1 MLNVDVISV
10 VLFFQ
15 VKVVRETMNRALDTW
30 KEVTD
35 VSEGVPAPVKSSCA
49 SVGKVHFFL
58 VFSSEVTFQIV
69 VFLVHKV
76 LIHLRFDLVK

>member
-35 VSEGVPAPVKSSCA
+35 VSESVPAPVKSSCA
-49 SVGKVHFFL
+49 SVGKVHFFFWSL
-58 VFSSEVTFQIV
+58 VRKLLS
-69 VFLVHKV
+69 K
-76 LIHLRFDLVK
+76 